1 MTITPETTVAEIA
14 RTEPGT
20 IKVFQRHNMDFCCGG
35 KIPLAQA
42 CAQYGVDE
50 RVLLDELEAA
60 TRTPD
65 AERDWTNAPLAD
77 LVTYV
82 QERFHEPLREELP
95 RLSAMLDRVVTRHGD
110 RFPDTLLPLHATFER
125 LRQELLSHMAKE
137 DQVLFP
143 AVVALEA
150 SAGALGSR
158 AAWIAQPIQ
167 VMEAEHDA
175 AGAALARIRELTGG
189 HVPPPD
195 VCPTFQ
201 GLYYGLAQL
210 EREMHVHVHLENNI
224 LFPRAAELAG
234 VALA

>member
-1 MTITPETTVAEIA
+1 MTITRETTVAEIA

-20 IKVFQRHNMDFCCGG
+20 IKVFQRHKMDFCCGG

-50 RVLLDELEAA
+50 STLLAELGEA
-60 TRTPD
+60 TRAPGE
-65 AERDWTNAPLAD
+65 ERDWSNASLTD
-77 LVTYV
+77 LIAYI
-82 QERFHEPLREELP
+82 QQRFHVPLRDELP
-95 RLSAMLDRVVTRHGD
+95 RLSAMLDRVVSRHGE
-110 RFPDTLLPLHATFER
+110 RFPEMLLPLQATFDG
-125 LRQELLSHMAKE
+125 LRDELFAHMAKE

-143 AVVALEA
+143 AVVALE
-150 SAGALGSR
+150 GSPGPFPPG
-158 AAWIAQPIQ
+158 AAWIAQPIE

-201 GLYYGLAQL
+201 GLFYGLAQL
-210 EREMHVHVHLENNI
+210 EREMHVHIHLENNV

-234 VALA
+234 IVVA